1 MNLAA
6 IEKRSPTH
14 TAPTQCA
21 SPPLVTGSST
31 SCPHFP
37 THPAPSPHT
46 SSHLQ
51 DPVVLCRLLVHHN
64 DRLRRHRRR
73 LAVLQRGRGLGRP
86 FFLLGLRTAR
96 AKQRHVRGGSPGNW
110 VEQPTPMITPFSNR
124 WHRSEPAVRTPQF
137 PHIHPHLVLLVVLD
151 VLLRGRVAFEQQLL
165 AIHLAKK
172 CEHYGV

>member
-64 DRLRRHRRR
+64 DGLRRHRRR

-96 AKQRHVRGGSPGNW
+96 AKQRHVRGGSALHTFHTSGDAGELGRAAYTHDQALL
-110 VEQPTPMITPFSNR
+110 EQVAQERACSPHSTIPTPCSS
-124 WHRSEPAVRTPQF
+124 RSPRCTFAWPCC
-137 PHIHPHLVLLVVLD
+137 L
-151 VLLRGRVAFEQQLL
+151 
-165 AIHLAKK
+165 
-172 CEHYGV
+172 